1 MPCLCDHKQ
10 TECRLCKESRQAR
23 ESRAVQEEAGFSI
36 SAAGYPKTACMVPDG
51 AGLPAHPTGPQR
63 SNWRRIN
70 YCIFCCRCTFRTIL
84 SMGFPELEQ
93 HDVLIPKT
101 PAINQHAQQA
111 FAPGPSS
118 RAGPMPA
125 PWPGIQHC
133 KLSLHTSNILFV

>member
-10 TECRLCKESRQAR
+10 TECCLCKESRQAQ
-23 ESRAVQEEAGFSI
+23 ESRAVQKEAGFSI
-36 SAAGYPKTACMVPDG
+36 SAAGYPETACMAPDG

-63 SNWRRIN
+63 SDWRRIN

-93 HDVLIPKT
+93 QDVLIPKT
-101 PAINQHAQQA
+101 RAINQHVQQA

-133 KLSLHTSNILFV
+133 KLSLHTWNILFV